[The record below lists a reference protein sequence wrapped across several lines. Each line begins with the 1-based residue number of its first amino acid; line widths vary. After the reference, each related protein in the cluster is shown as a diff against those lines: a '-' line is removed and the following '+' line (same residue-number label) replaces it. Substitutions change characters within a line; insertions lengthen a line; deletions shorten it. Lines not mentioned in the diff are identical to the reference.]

1 MRKLAVFIAIS
12 AVLLALAGCASGQG
26 EEPTPASLASSAET
40 STSASAEAEVS
51 APASSADADAA
62 SAVTSE
68 VAAAIGVNAASST
81 NAANEA
87 PTLLISSGDTR
98 LEAALEENAATAELV
113 ALLQDGPIV
122 LNLHEYGGFE
132 MIGNL
137 PQSLPTADE
146 QMSTT
151 TGDIVLYQGNQISF
165 FYGSNSWSYTRL
177 GHIDGYESAA
187 LLEALGGPGDSTVEL
202 SLQE

>member
-40 STSASAEAEVS
+40 STSASAEAD
-51 APASSADADAA
+51 AASSAAGEGAAA
-62 SAVTSE
+62 S
-68 VAAAIGVNAASST
+68 VNAISST
-81 NAANEA
+81 NVAH
-87 PTLLISSGDTR
+87 TVLVSSGDAR

-113 ALLQDGPIV
+113 ALLRDGPIV

-146 QMSTT
+146 QMSTS

-177 GHIDGYESAA
+177 GHIDGYDSEA

-202 SLQE
+202 LLKG